1 MARTKQM
8 ARKGTSGV
16 AVRTVKA
23 GGPGIAKKAPQKAP
37 MHPPTKKKRRWMPG
51 TVALRE
57 I

>member
-8 ARKGTSGV
+8 ARKDTSGA

-23 GGPGIAKKAPQKAP
+23 GGPGIAKKALQKP
-37 MHPPTKKKRRWMPG
+37 PRNPPTKKKRRWRPG